1 MFCHVNES
9 GARKSTAEEPA
20 ILSLHTSCGTA
31 SIIITA
37 ARLLWSGVRY
47 LHCRALVTEMS
58 KGREPHVVTRTTN
71 VLTNIERVKANP
83 TGRKVTA
90 VYPIFDLLVPIIR
103 VIFRL
108 VLP

>member
-1 MFCHVNES
+1 MFCHVDES
-9 GARKSTAEEPA
+9 GARRSTAEEPA

-37 ARLLWSGVRY
+37 ARLLWSGVRH
-47 LHCRALVTEMS
+47 LHRRALVTEMS
-58 KGREPHVVTRTTN
+58 KGEEPHVVTRATN
-71 VLTNIERVKANP
+71 VLTNVERVKANR

-90 VYPIFDLLVPIIR
+90 VYPIFDLLVPINR

-108 VLP
+108 ALP